1 MAFFSFG
8 GRVKNKRFDY
18 IPQHYDPSVE
28 DLKARMAKYGNP
40 EISDAELAKAR
51 IRSGFRIK
59 ARGNKEALKE
69 GNKKSNIR
77 LMLVAVGL
85 IMATVYLLQSDVFF
99 KFIDGILT

>member
-28 DLKARMAKYGNP
+28 DLKARMAKYGNHD
-40 EISDAELAKAR
+40 ITDAELAKAR
-51 IRSGFRIK
+51 IKSGFKIK
-59 ARGNKEALKE
+59 ARGNKDALKE

-85 IMATVYLLQSDVFF
+85 IISTVYMLQSDAFF
-99 KFIDGILT
+99 KFIDSILT

>member
-1 MAFFSFG
+1 MSFFSIG

-28 DLKARMAKYGNP
+28 DLKARMVKYGSP
-40 EISDAELAKAR
+40 DISDAELAKAR
-51 IRSGFRIK
+51 IKTGFRIK

-77 LMLVAVGL
+77 LLLVAVGL
-85 IMATVYLLQSDVFF
+85 IISSLYMLQSDVFF
-99 KFIDGILT
+99 KFIDGLLT

>member
-28 DLKARMAKYGNP
+28 ELKARMAKYGNP
-40 EISDAELAKAR
+40 DITDAELAKAR
-51 IRSGFRIK
+51 IKTGFRIK
-59 ARGNKEALKE
+59 ARGNKDALKE

-85 IMATVYLLQSDVFF
+85 IILTVYMLQSDAFF
-99 KFIDGILT
+99 KFIDSILT

>member
-18 IPQHYDPSVE
+18 IPQHYDPAVE

-51 IRSGFRIK
+51 IKTGFRIK

-77 LMLVAVGL
+77 LMLVAVSL
-85 IMATVYLLQSDVFF
+85 IITTLYLLQSDAFF
-99 KFIDGILT
+99 KFIDEILS